1 MPRQKSTEDP
11 VKPRVQTAARTVAI
25 LQAVG
30 RAGGDGITA
39 KQLSEELGLPRQ
51 VVYHLVHTLVQVKM
65 LRRARGTNLVLGI
78 GVAALAHGFHMQMS
92 SSGFLA
98 RCAKAAADATGETAY
113 VSGWLD
119 GEIVVLATAR
129 GSAPIQ
135 AAEVPQGTTG
145 FAHARASGKL
155 LLAMCPA
162 EEIDAYLASHRLQSR
177 TANTITR
184 AAALRAELEADLDGH
199 RRALLATREQ
209 LQSLEAE
216 YAAVLADRAAIVA
229 DRAAIVADRAAID
242 ADRTRITAEREET
255 QARLVQAEAVI
266 RDQQRQLG
274 EAAAAI
280 AAQDALIGAL
290 RAELKHRWKSL
301 KRALGPKR
309 PTPGE
314 G

>member
-1 MPRQKSTEDP
+1 MPRQKATEEP
-11 VKPRVQTAARTVAI
+11 AKPRVQTAARTVAI

-162 EEIDAYLASHRLQSR
+162 DETDAYLASHRLQSR

-184 AAALRAELEADLDGH
+184 AAALRAELDAIRACGVGYDREEFAVGLSCMAVPLGAAPSSFVLGVSAPTQRFRDHHDRYLE
-199 RRALLATREQ
+199 ALLE
-209 LQSLEAE
+209 
-216 YAAVLADRAAIVA
+216 VA
-229 DRAAIVADRAAID
+229 K
-242 ADRTRITAEREET
+242 
-255 QARLVQAEAVI
+255 
-266 RDQQRQLG
+266 G
-274 EAAAAI
+274 
-280 AAQDALIGAL
+280 IGP
-290 RAELKHRWKSL
+290 ESIMY
-301 KRALGPKR
+301 
-309 PTPGE
+309 
-314 G
+314 